1 MGRCEDLGRTR
12 GPPKGTDDVAFIA
25 KLVERLV
32 ANGTADPKRIY
43 VAGTS
48 NGGAMAMTL
57 VRAPRRS
64 VCGRCERESHR
75 RGHGYLPRPR
85 PMLIINGTA
94 DPLVPHEARIELF
107 CRGRFL
113 IDGGDAGLLAQAQRL
128 RDRRRCGD
136 RHADRGPAD
145 QSTVTRRRRR
155 ARSPQPGRPPHARLL
170 SRCALPEDRGSPLGP
185 QNADIDGAE
194 TIWMCFSRFPSG
206 RACFAG
212 NACVPGVAQ
221 HSALG

>member
-1 MGRCEDLGRTR
+1 MR
-12 GPPKGTDDVAFIA
+12 GPRPNPRPTQRHRRRRLHRQAGRETGRERYSRPKAHLCRRHLQWRRHGNDA
-25 KLVERLV
+25 RS
-32 ANGTADPKRIY
+32 R
-43 VAGTS
+43 
-48 NGGAMAMTL
+48 
-57 VRAPRRS
+57 PRRS